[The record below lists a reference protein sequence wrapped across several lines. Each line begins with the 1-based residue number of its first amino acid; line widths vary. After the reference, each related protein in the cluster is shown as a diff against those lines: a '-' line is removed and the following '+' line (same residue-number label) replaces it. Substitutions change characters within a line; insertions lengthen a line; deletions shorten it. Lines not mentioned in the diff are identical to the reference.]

1 MPDNAPAQ
9 AATIPAPLSPEA
21 LNNRC
26 DPKQFTFATTAEL
39 PPLDNVIGQDR
50 AVAAVRFGIGIRHDG
65 YNLFAIGPSG
75 TGKHSTVRRFIAE
88 RAPQEPTPSDLCYVH
103 NFQEPHKPKALI
115 LRPGKGAQF
124 RKDMENLLSL
134 LKIALPA
141 TFESEDYRN
150 RRQAIEETLKSRQEK
165 AFDALQNEAKD
176 KGIALI
182 RTPGGLALAPVRD
195 GEVLAPQEFAKL
207 PETEQE
213 KTKADVEVLQEKL
226 ETILRQVPQWEAE
239 ARDKLKELNR
249 DVTDFSIG
257 HMIQEMRDC
266 YAEMPEVQAWLDEA
280 RQDFVEHVEDFLSPD
295 RGSGGGSDA
304 EGPARPPRRRGRPQG
319 PGATTADGSPALR
332 RYQVNLMVDHSG
344 RQGAPVIFEDNPNL
358 QSLLG
363 RIEHVSQYGALVTD
377 HMLIQPGALHRA
389 NGGYL
394 IVEARRLLL
403 APYAWEEFK
412 RSLKSRELRID
423 VTNQVYSVV
432 AAVSLEP
439 QPIPLDVKIVLL
451 GERMIYYLLAQND
464 PDFEEL
470 FKVTVDFEEDMDR
483 TPESMKLYANLIGE
497 VARTRKL
504 RPLDAGA
511 VARVIEYASRLVS
524 DSTKLTAHMRSVV
537 DILTESDYWAGT
549 LGNEIVTATD
559 VQKAIDTRIYRL
571 DRMRERS
578 QDQII
583 EQTVLI
589 DTKGEKVGQINGLS
603 VLQLGQFAFGRP
615 TRITARVHV
624 GKGDVVDIE
633 REVALGGPIHSKGV
647 LILSNFLAA
656 HYLPDQPLSLHAS
669 LGFEQSY
676 GGVDGD
682 SASSTELYCLMSALS
697 DVPIKQSFAVTGS
710 VNQMGQVQAIGGAN
724 EKIEGYFDICK
735 TRGLTGDQGVLI
747 PVSNVKHLMLR
758 KDVVDAVAAGKF
770 RIFPIATI
778 EQGIEILTGVP
789 AGQRR
794 PDGKFPANSING
806 LIEAKLALFLRK
818 AREATRG
825 DKDRRRLPTRDER
838 RKP

>member
-9 AATIPAPLSPEA
+9 AVTIPSPLPPDA
-21 LNNRC
+21 LHNRC

-39 PPLDNVIGQDR
+39 APLDHVIGQDR

-75 TGKHSTVRRFIAE
+75 TGKHSTVRRFIAD

-103 NFQEPHKPKALI
+103 NFDEPHKPRALI
-115 LRPGKGAQF
+115 LHAGKGAQF
-124 RKDMENLLSL
+124 RKDMENLLGL

-141 TFESEDYRN
+141 TFESDDYRN
-150 RRQAIEETLKSRQEK
+150 RRQAIEEELKSRQEK
-165 AFDALQNEAKD
+165 AFDALQNEAKE

-195 GEVLAPQEFAKL
+195 GEVLGPQEFAKL
-207 PETEQE
+207 PEEDQ
-213 KTKADVEVLQEKL
+213 TKIKGEVEVLQQKL
-226 ETILRQVPQWEAE
+226 EDILRQIPQWETA
-239 ARDKLKELNR
+239 AREKLKELNR
-249 DVTDFSIG
+249 DVTNFSVG

-266 YAEMPEVQAWLDEA
+266 YAEMPEVQAWLDEV
-280 RQDFVEHVEDFLSPD
+280 RQDLIDHVEDFLASD
-295 RGSGGGSDA
+295 RDRESEAD
-304 EGPARPPRRRGRPQG
+304 GPPRPRRRGP
-319 PGATTADGSPALR
+319 PGAGTAATTNTPQALR

-344 RQGAPVIFEDNPNL
+344 RHGAPVIFEDNPNI

-363 RIEHVSQYGALVTD
+363 RIEHIAQYGALVTD
-377 HMLIQPGALHRA
+377 HTLIQPGALHKA

-394 IVEARRLLL
+394 IVEARKLLL
-403 APYAWEEFK
+403 APFTWEELK

-423 VTNQVYSVV
+423 VTNQVYSVL

-439 QPIPLDVKIVLL
+439 QPIPLDVKVVLL

-483 TPESMKLYANLIGE
+483 TPESMKLYAQLIGD

-549 LGNEIVTATD
+549 LGNELITAQD
-559 VQKAIDTRIYRL
+559 VQKAIDSRIYRL
-571 DRMRERS
+571 DRVRERS
-578 QDQII
+578 QEQII

-603 VLQLGQFAFGRP
+603 VLQMGQFSFGRP
-615 TRITARVHV
+615 TRITARVRM

-633 REVALGGPIHSKGV
+633 REVHLGGPIHSKGV

-724 EKIEGYFDICK
+724 EKIEGYFDICNA
-735 TRGLTGDQGVLI
+735 RGLTGDQGVLI
-747 PVSNVKHLMLR
+747 PESNVKHLMLR
-758 KDVVDAVAAGKF
+758 QDVVDAVAAGKF
-770 RIFPIATI
+770 RIFPVATI
-778 EQGIEILTGVP
+778 DQGIELLTGVP
-789 AGQRR
+789 AGQRG
-794 PDGKFPANSING
+794 PDGKFPPNSING

-818 AREATRG
+818 AREAARG
-825 DKDRRRLPTRDER
+825 DRERRRLPTREER
-838 RKP
+838 RKS